1 MPNCTSIT
9 NGATLAITAETLT
22 ADFCHTSL
30 QATHTEFAAKTTINH
45 LGASFTSGASTP
57 NSGDQDKLWMKL
69 DSDSRPLGWYY
80 YDTCNS
86 AWQSFSTTPVGT
98 LNPYAGSSAPDG
110 WLLCDG
116 SDVAKA
122 TYARLNTLLGT
133 TYGTAT
139 DATNDFRLPDM
150 RGRVAVGADGSAG
163 RMASN
168 DAAGNTGGEEL
179 HTLTFDEMPDGKYV
193 KNMSFNTVDNYS
205 NYNYTASVPS
215 FQNASHYDVGGA
227 TAMNNMQPYQVV
239 ANYII
244 KT

>member
-1 MPNCTSIT
+1 MPTCTSIT

-22 ADFCHTSL
+22 SGFCHTSL
-30 QATHTEFAAKTTINH
+30 QATHAEFAAKTTISH
-45 LGASFTSGASTP
+45 LGASFTSSITNP
-57 NSGDQDKLWMKL
+57 SSSDQDKLWMKL

-80 YDTCNS
+80 YDSCNS

-98 LNPYAGSSAPDG
+98 LNPYAGASAPEG

-122 TYARLNTLLGT
+122 TYPRLNTLLGT

-139 DATNDFRLPDM
+139 DATLNFKLPDM

-179 HTLTFDEMPDGKYV
+179 HTLTIAELAAHAHDVTSY
-193 KNMSFNTVDNYS
+193 KNGNESTTTSLFGGQATGS
-205 NYNYTASVPS
+205 GTITSETTGSGTA
-215 FQNASHYDVGGA
+215 H
-227 TAMNNMQPYQVV
+227 NNMPPYQVV

>member
-45 LGASFTSGASTP
+45 LGASFTSGATTP

-98 LNPYAGSSAPDG
+98 LNPYAGASAPDG

-168 DAAGNTGGEEL
+168 DAAGESGGEEL
-179 HTLTFDEMPDGKYV
+179 HTLTIAEMPTHTHGY
-193 KNMSFNTVDNYS
+193 TDNIYNNAGTS
-205 NYNYTASVPS
+205 NGGSA
-215 FQNASHYDVGGA
+215 QGA
-227 TAMNNMQPYQVV
+227 TNANTGATGGDTAHNNMQPYQVV

>member
-1 MPNCTSIT
+1 MPTCTTIT
-9 NGATLAITAETLT
+9 NGATLAITAENLT

-30 QATHTEFAAKTTINH
+30 QLTHDEFASKTTINH
-45 LGASFTSGASTP
+45 LGAAFTVGTTVS
-57 NSGDQDKLWMKL
+57 SGDQDKLWMKL

-98 LNPYAGSSAPDG
+98 LNPYAGAAAPDG

-116 SDVAKA
+116 SDVAKL
-122 TYARLNTLLGT
+122 TYVRLNALLGT
-133 TYGTAT
+133 TYGAAT
-139 DATNDFRLPDM
+139 DATLNFKLPDM
-150 RGRVAVGADGSAG
+150 RGRVAVAADGTAA

-193 KNMSFNTVDNYS
+193 KNATFGTVDNY
-205 NYNYTASVPS
+205 NHFNYTADVPS

>member
-30 QATHTEFAAKTTINH
+30 QATHLEFANKTTINH

-98 LNPYAGSSAPDG
+98 LNPYAGASAPDG

-116 SDVAKA
+116 SDVAKL
-122 TYARLNTLLGT
+122 TYVRLHTILGT
-133 TYGTAT
+133 TYGAAT
-139 DATNDFRLPDM
+139 DATLNFKLPDM

-168 DAAGNTGGEEL
+168 DAAGESGGEEL
-179 HTLTFDEMPDGKYV
+179 HALTEAELAAHTHTGPSTDSGTWGQRYAAHGAGFGSTSTGSTGDG
-193 KNMSFNTVDNYS
+193 D
-205 NYNYTASVPS
+205 A
-215 FQNASHYDVGGA
+215 H
-227 TAMNNMQPYQVV
+227 NNMQPYQVV